1 MLLPNPALNR
11 EESQAIRS
19 AGLNQDD
26 GLSYSVRMREGRR
39 SRARMDSVRR
49 PMAIVI
55 AVLANRLATSSLT
68 RGAMAPIVQKGHLHT
83 KRPSRK

>member
-1 MLLPNPALNR
+1 
-11 EESQAIRS
+11 
-19 AGLNQDD
+19 
-26 GLSYSVRMREGRR
+26 
-39 SRARMDSVRR
+39 
-49 PMAIVI
+49 MAIVI